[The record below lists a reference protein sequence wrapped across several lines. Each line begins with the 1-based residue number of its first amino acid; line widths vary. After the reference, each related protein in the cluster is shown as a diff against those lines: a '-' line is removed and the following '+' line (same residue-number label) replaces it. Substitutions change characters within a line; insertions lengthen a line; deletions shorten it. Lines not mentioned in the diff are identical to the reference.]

1 MDKSVYN
8 DLYSNSVLHLI
19 TILFQIN
26 FNFELKNNFQKM
38 DNEFN
43 RYYAKIQII
52 LRTDSESIHQELTTA
67 LGLNAPAYLTV
78 ASWTNRFCEGREIT
92 IDEA

>member
-1 MDKSVYN
+1 MHKSVYN
-8 DLYSNSVLHLI
+8 DLYSNFVLHLI

-38 DNEFN
+38 DIEFN

-52 LRTDSESIHQELTTA
+52 LRTDSESIHEKLTTA
-67 LGLNAPAYLTV
+67 WGLNAPAYLTV
-78 ASWTNRFCEGREIT
+78 ASRTNRFCEGREIT